1 MSMNRSAVAAALL
14 LGAAL
19 SASAFAQDDWQSTD

>member
-19 SASAFAQDDWQSTD
+19 SASAFAQDD